1 MSFLSVVGTSA
12 IPVKPD
18 ESLVS
23 YVQSLFPQLGA
34 GFISQCLP
42 YFDNDPEKVINALLE
57 DNLPPH
63 LSSLDRELPPQKEIT
78 ELPDFEANVKPDP
91 EVEIIEDF
99 NLKQLHKGKK
109 NKRKNAND
117 LLNDK
122 SELATI
128 KDRFAELSMVSDEIF
143 IPPEDAEYDDEY
155 DDTYDD
161 NAIGQAEPDAQE
173 LGREFVLPRAL
184 GGGHIAKAKTGEA
197 SDDEDMDENEP
208 SEKLNFARNPA
219 EMRAEAERRWQSKQA
234 HMKKKGYNQ
243 PRDVVGNAKGQ
254 GQDKSVLINRARK
267 NANKNKMHRAMAD
280 KKQSKGMF

>member
-1 MSFLSVVGTSA
+1 M
-12 IPVKPD
+12 
-18 ESLVS
+18 
-23 YVQSLFPQLGA
+23 FPQLDS
-34 GFISQCLP
+34 GFVSQCLL
-42 YFDNDPEKVINALLE
+42 YYENDPEKVINALLE

-63 LSSLDRELPPQKEIT
+63 LSSLDREVPKKEAI
-78 ELPDFEANVKPDP
+78 ELSEQADI
-91 EVEIIEDF
+91 EIIEDF
-99 NLKQLHKGKK
+99 NLKQLHRGKK
-109 NKRKNAND
+109 NQRKNAND

-122 SELATI
+122 SELANL
-128 KDRFAELSMVSDEIF
+128 KHRFAELSMVADEIF
-143 IPPEDAEYDDEY
+143 IPPEDDEYDDEY

-161 NAIGQAEPDAQE
+161 NTVGQAEPDAQE

-184 GGGHIAKAKTGEA
+184 GGGHIAKAKGGQG
-197 SDDEDMDENEP
+197 SDDEDTDDGDTK
-208 SEKLNFARNPA
+208 EKMNFVRNPA
-219 EMRAEAERRWQSKQA
+219 EVRAEAEQRWQSKQA

>member
-1 MSFLSVVGTSA
+1 M
-12 IPVKPD
+12 
-18 ESLVS
+18 VS
-23 YVQSLFPQLGA
+23 HIQSLFPQLGS

-42 YFDNDPEKVINALLE
+42 YFDNDPEKLINALLE

-63 LSSLDRELPPQKEIT
+63 LSSLDREMAQEEIPEPANHET
-78 ELPDFEANVKPDP
+78 KVEA
-91 EVEIIEDF
+91 EIEIIEDF

-109 NKRKNAND
+109 NKRQNAND

-122 SELATI
+122 SELASI

-184 GGGHIAKAKTGEA
+184 GGGHVAKAKAGEA
-197 SDDEDMDENEP
+197 SDDEDIDESEAN
-208 SEKLNFARNPA
+208 EKLNFVRNPA
-219 EMRAEAERRWQSKQA
+219 EIRAEAERRWQSKQG

-243 PRDVVGNAKGQ
+243 PKDVVGNAKGQ

-280 KKQSKGMF
+280 RKQSKGMF